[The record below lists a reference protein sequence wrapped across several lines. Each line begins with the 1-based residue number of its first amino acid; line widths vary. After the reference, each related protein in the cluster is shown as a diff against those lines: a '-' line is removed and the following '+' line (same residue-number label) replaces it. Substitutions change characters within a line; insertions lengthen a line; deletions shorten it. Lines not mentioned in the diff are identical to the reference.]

1 MHKSYGGWSVIKTF
15 YQIKY
20 VNITANLQTG
30 VTSY

>member
-1 MHKSYGGWSVIKTF
+1 MF

-20 VNITANLQTG
+20 INITASLQTG